1 MPNIQSAAKRARQ
14 AVKRRQRN
22 RAEKATIHTQRR
34 LFLQA
39 VEEKDKEKSMKAFRE
54 FASALD
60 TAVKKGIL
68 PKNNANRSK
77 QRASARLAKL
87 NAAG

>member
-1 MPNIQSAAKRARQ
+1 MPNIPSAAKRARQ

-22 RAEKATIHTQRR
+22 RAEKATIHTQKR

-39 VEEKDKEKSMKAFRE
+39 VEEKDKEKSLKAFRDL
-54 FASALD
+54 ASALD
-60 TAVKKGIL
+60 KAVKKGIL
-68 PKNNANRSK
+68 PKNTADRGK